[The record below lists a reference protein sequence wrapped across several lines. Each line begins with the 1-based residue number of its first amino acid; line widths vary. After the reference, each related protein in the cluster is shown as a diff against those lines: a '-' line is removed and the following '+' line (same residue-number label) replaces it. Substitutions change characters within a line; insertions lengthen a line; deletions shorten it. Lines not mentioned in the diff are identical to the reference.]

1 MDEFRSKGE
10 CVCLCLF
17 IHDSSGTMQM
27 HKPADK
33 KKYTWMEPCWL
44 LLFIGASL
52 VWLLLYCLCPVPVV
66 LTHSSHG
73 VPLQETSCSEW
84 CRVWWAGRTV
94 GHAPPC
100 TVHSETSASHHSP
113 HSTVYIYHNSCL
125 AGHLVKKKKYGTVAK
140 QECEP
145 VMKQWSWE
153 MVVDKYGK

>member
-1 MDEFRSKGE
+1 MNSGPRMNV
-10 CVCLCLF
+10 CVCVCSPTTVLELRICRNQR
-17 IHDSSGTMQM
+17 GE
-27 HKPADK
+27 KN
-33 KKYTWMEPCWL
+33 TWMEPCQL

-52 VWLLLYCLCPVPVV
+52 IWLLLYCLCPVPVV

-94 GHAPPC
+94 GHAPPY

-113 HSTVYIYHNSCL
+113 HSTVYICHNSCL
-125 AGHLVKKKKYGTVAK
+125 AGHLVKKKKYGTVVK
-140 QECEP
+140 QECVP
-145 VMKQWSWE
+145 VKKQWKWE